1 MFRRTIPVSL
11 LAAALCACGGSGD
24 EHRSG
29 PEKLVIGD
37 SAATATAPASL
48 YQMPTPNELFAIV
61 RQMAGEG
68 QKRMMNPTT
77 SADRYATL
85 GGRAFNF
92 GVYCTDLIYASYFDL
107 NVEVVRYYLTVKKLG
122 EQLGLSAAFSEQ
134 DFVRLES
141 NLSKGDSLEIISNE
155 AYYKA
160 YEKLQEEEMGPTL
173 ALVLAGGW
181 VESLH
186 LVMKQVTA
194 FDPADPLV
202 KRVAE
207 QKFSLE
213 HLIEMMDAHGTDPN
227 VAPIRERMI
236 ALRDIYDRVQ
246 VQRTTRTGTSS
257 SGRMVLG
264 DDLNV
269 QLTAERFAELQ
280 IAVEALRAELVS
292 PEGEVPVQPNA

>member
-1 MFRRTIPVSL
+1 MSPRTIPVSL
-11 LAAALCACGGSGD
+11 LVAALCACGGSGEERPPASD
-24 EHRSG
+24 
-29 PEKLVIGD
+29 KLIIGD
-37 SAATATAPASL
+37 SSATAPAPASL

-122 EQLGLSAAFSEQ
+122 EQLGLSAAFSEA
-134 DFVRLES
+134 DFVRLER

-186 LVMKQVTA
+186 LVMKQVES

-202 KRVAE
+202 KRVGE

-213 HLIEMMDAHGTDPN
+213 HLIEMMDAYSADPH

-236 ALRDIYDRVQ
+236 ALRDIYDRMQ
-246 VQRTTRTGTSS
+246 VQRTTHAGKSS

-269 QLTAERFAELQ
+269 QLSAERYGELQ
-280 IAVEALRAELVS
+280 AAVEALRAELVS
-292 PEGEVPVQPNA
+292 PEGQVPAQPNA

>member
-1 MFRRTIPVSL
+1 MFTRPFVLSL
-11 LAAALCACGGSGD
+11 FAAALCACGGSG
-24 EHRSG
+24 EPQRTG
-29 PEKLVIGD
+29 QEKLVIGD
-37 SAATATAPASL
+37 SSSTAPAAASL

-122 EQLGLSAAFSEQ
+122 EQLGLSSAFSEQ
-134 DFVRLES
+134 DFVRLER

-160 YEKLQEEEMGPTL
+160 YEKLQEEDMGPTL

-186 LVMKQVTA
+186 LVMKQVEA

-213 HLIEMMDAHGTDPN
+213 HLIDMMDAYGEDPN

-236 ALRDIYDRVQ
+236 ALRDIYDRLQ
-246 VQRTTRTGTSS
+246 VQRNAHPGKSS

-269 QLTAERFAELQ
+269 QLTAERYAELQ
-280 IAVEALRAELVS
+280 IAVEALRSELVS
-292 PEGEVPVQPNA
+292 PEGQVPAQPNA

>member
-1 MFRRTIPVSL
+1 MSPRTIPVSL
-11 LAAALCACGGSGD
+11 LVAALCACGGSGEERPPASD
-24 EHRSG
+24 
-29 PEKLVIGD
+29 KLIIGD
-37 SAATATAPASL
+37 SSATAPAPASL

-122 EQLGLSAAFSEQ
+122 EQLGLSAAFSEA
-134 DFVRLES
+134 DFVRLER

-186 LVMKQVTA
+186 LVMKQVES

-202 KRVAE
+202 KRVGE

-213 HLIEMMDAHGTDPN
+213 HLIEMMDAYSADPH
-227 VAPIRERMI
+227 VAPIWERMI
-236 ALRDIYDRVQ
+236 ALRDIYDRMQ
-246 VQRTTRTGTSS
+246 VQRTTHAGKSS

-269 QLTAERFAELQ
+269 QLSAERYGELQ
-280 IAVEALRAELVS
+280 AAVEALRAELVS
-292 PEGEVPVQPNA
+292 PEGQVPAQPNA